1 MLCDQQMATSFSV
14 RDILEFDD
22 SDGMIGNGVSPGPV
36 AAATAG
42 PAGSS
47 SLLEPIMMV
56 NPAETDPANT
66 TGYYANYWLESGIN
80 SNNVTDNRMMMPMEE
95 QQTAPTYIALQQH
108 GHHQHHHAAPAA
120 IDPAH
125 YDYSYNYMSYDCPAV
140 SAEEF
145 SRFREEDESKLAPQR
160 NPNRPLTTS
169 HHVQQLSHL
178 CPPFSDQ
185 EVSCG
190 NSLEIAAN
198 KVKSNRKYFLL

>member
-22 SDGMIGNGVSPGPV
+22 SDGMIGNDPGPV

-42 PAGSS
+42 PVGSS

-56 NPAETDPANT
+56 NPAETDPAST
-66 TGYYANYWLESGIN
+66 TGYYANYWLENGIG
-80 SNNVTDNRMMMPMEE
+80 NNVSDNRMMMPMDE
-95 QQTAPTYIALQQH
+95 QQTAPTYIALQQ
-108 GHHQHHHAAPAA
+108 GHHQHHPAP
-120 IDPAH
+120 IDPVAH
-125 YDYSYNYMSYDCPAV
+125 YDYSYSNYVPYDCPA
-140 SAEEF
+140 EEF
-145 SRFREEDESKLAPQR
+145 NRFREEDETKLAQR
-160 NPNRPLTTS
+160 NQTRPLTTS

-190 NSLEIAAN
+190 NSMEITAN
-198 KVKSNRKYFLL
+198 KVKSNRKYLKSITY